1 MHLQRRPSGLGI
13 VALAAL
19 ASFALCVS
27 CGSSNSSS
35 TGTGG
40 AAPAGSGGSSG
51 VAGTTGTAGAT
62 GVAGTGGG
70 TAGTTGSAGTSGN
83 VDGGTMPIA
92 PSAGCG
98 KAAGLT
104 SGRASIEVNGKAR
117 EYILSVPTNYDPNH
131 AYKLIFGWHPW
142 GGSAQQTQQMGYF
155 GLMTPSMG
163 QAILVA
169 PEGQNFQDGGLGWG
183 NAGGEDIA
191 FAHAMMDLF
200 SAQLCVDQNRIFST
214 GFSFGAM
221 FSFTLGCTAAS
232 QQRAIAPMAGNT
244 QTSGGCENSTR
255 SVAMMSFVGTN
266 DSLLTVHRQAVQ
278 VFVQRDG
285 CSTQKTVM
293 SPSWCDGLAASFQ
306 PCTCWQYNNCKSGYP
321 VVECEYTAGHQFA
334 PTSGPTLWNFF
345 SQF

>member
-1 MHLQRRPSGLGI
+1 MHLQGRRSGL
-13 VALAAL
+13 ALGATAA
-19 ASFALCVS
+19 FALCLS
-27 CGSSNSSS
+27 CGSSSKGSSP
-35 TGTGG
+35 GTGG
-40 AAPAGSGGSSG
+40 SAPAGSGGG
-51 VAGTTGTAGAT
+51 AGAAGTTGAGGAAGA
-62 GVAGTGGG
+62 AGS
-70 TAGTTGSAGTSGN
+70 TGSAGSTG
-83 VDGGTMPIA
+83 DMDAGTMPVM

-98 KAAGLT
+98 KPAGLT
-104 SGRASIEVNGKAR
+104 SGRASIDVDGKSR
-117 EYILSVPTNYDPNH
+117 EYILYVPPGYDQNH

-155 GLMTPSMG
+155 GLQTPSNG

-169 PEGQNFQDGGLGWG
+169 PEGQDFQDGGLGWG

-191 FAHAMMDLF
+191 FAHAMMDRF
-200 SAQLCVDQNRIFST
+200 GAQLCVDQNRIFST

-221 FSFTLGCTAAS
+221 FSFTLACTAAS

-255 SVAMMSFVGTN
+255 SVGMMSFIGTD

-285 CSTQKTVM
+285 CSTQSTTM
-293 SPSWCDGLAASFQ
+293 SPSWCDGVAAQYQ
-306 PCTCWQYNNCKSGYP
+306 PCTCVQYTGCKSGYP
-321 VVECEYTAGHQFA
+321 VIACEYKAGHQFA
-334 PTSGPTLWNFF
+334 PSSGPTLWSFF

>member
-1 MHLQRRPSGLGI
+1 M
-13 VALAAL
+13 A
-19 ASFALCVS
+19 
-27 CGSSNSSS
+27 
-35 TGTGG
+35 
-40 AAPAGSGGSSG
+40 
-51 VAGTTGTAGAT
+51 
-62 GVAGTGGG
+62 
-70 TAGTTGSAGTSGN
+70 
-83 VDGGTMPIA
+83 IA

-98 KAAGLT
+98 KPAGLA
-104 SGRASIEVNGKAR
+104 SGRANIDVNGKTR
-117 EYILSVPTNYDPNH
+117 QYILSVPSNYDPNH

-155 GLMTPSMG
+155 GLQTPSNG

-169 PEGQNFQDGGLGWG
+169 PEGQDFQDGGLGWG

-221 FSFTLGCTAAS
+221 FTFTLACTAAS

-255 SVAMMSFVGTN
+255 SVAAMTFIGTD

-285 CSTQKTVM
+285 CSTQTTTVT
-293 SPSWCDGLAASFQ
+293 PSWCDGLASQ
-306 PCTCWQYNNCKSGYP
+306 YLPCTCVQYQGCKSGYP
-321 VVECEYTAGHQFA
+321 VIACEYKAGHQFA
-334 PTSGPTLWNFF
+334 PSSGATLWNFF